1 MTTKNISETEINSE
15 IEYFKKRYDIYYK
28 YMSVYYSQRKIDGLR
43 FLNDTRKMFYD
54 FVERKK
60 LRDIKAVTKEINV
73 MIREELPIK
82 NALEVRRLFQ
92 KYLGEDIEAEE
103 KKYLEK
109 IEKIRK
115 RGKIKTEAEYR
126 LIETRLDEL
135 FLENP
140 EGEAWQEMDK
150 LLGTFDL

>member
-1 MTTKNISETEINSE
+1 MRTSNAVNINE
-15 IEYFKKRYDIYYK
+15 IEYLEKRFNIYYS
-28 YMSVYYSQRKIDGLR
+28 YFLQYYHPQKHKSDLWVLTETK
-43 FLNDTRKMFYD
+43 KM
-54 FVERKK
+54 VEEIVRKK
-60 LRDIKAVTKEINV
+60 NLTKFKRLTKELDSDLRDLPMKVANQ
-73 MIREELPIK
+73 IRNLYHT
-82 NALEVRRLFQ
+82 Q
-92 KYLGEDIEAEE
+92 LGEDIEAEE

-150 LLGTFDL
+150 LLGTFEI

>member
-1 MTTKNISETEINSE
+1 MRNTKSLNVQEFEHLEKHFDVYFNYMQKYYQVHKNELDLWGLVET
-15 IEYFKKRYDIYYK
+15 KKLVDTFVK
-28 YMSVYYSQRKIDGLR
+28 ERKMGKLKLLIKEVDTDMRDGLPMKVA
-43 FLNDTRKMFYD
+43 NQ
-54 FVERKK
+54 
-60 LRDIKAVTKEINV
+60 
-73 MIREELPIK
+73 IRNLYHT
-82 NALEVRRLFQ
+82 Q
-92 KYLGEDIEAEE
+92 LGEDIEAEE

>member
-1 MTTKNISETEINSE
+1 MRNTKSLNVQEFEHLE
-15 IEYFKKRYDIYYK
+15 KHFDVYFNYMQKYYQVHKNELDLWGLDKTKKLVDTFVK
-28 YMSVYYSQRKIDGLR
+28 ERKMGKLKLLIKEVDTDMRDGLPMKVA
-43 FLNDTRKMFYD
+43 NQ
-54 FVERKK
+54 
-60 LRDIKAVTKEINV
+60 
-73 MIREELPIK
+73 IRNLYHT
-82 NALEVRRLFQ
+82 Q
-92 KYLGEDIEAEE
+92 LGEDIEAEE